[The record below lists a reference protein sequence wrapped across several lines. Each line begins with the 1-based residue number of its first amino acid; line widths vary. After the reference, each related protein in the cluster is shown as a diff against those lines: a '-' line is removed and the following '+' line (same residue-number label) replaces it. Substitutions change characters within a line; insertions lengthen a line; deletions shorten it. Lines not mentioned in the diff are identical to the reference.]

1 MYKLEEGLIMRKAW
15 YKLDNAGKLYS
26 SIMNDRATTI
36 FRLSVYL
43 EDKIDVSLVK
53 KAVDNLKDRFPYYNV
68 LLKKGFFWHYLE
80 TTDRDPTIDLE
91 KYYPCM
97 DIKYNKQGI
106 YLYRLLYF
114 ENKLSFEFSHIM
126 TDGNEA
132 MVYILSLIYEYLNL
146 KGENIEKIP
155 GLFYKDEIPDPAEFE
170 DGFDKYFDLSNK
182 KRIKFVDAF
191 KLPFVKTEPGIY
203 YIVTG
208 IVESKEIK
216 KLAKYYDSSVGEF
229 LISLYIY
236 SIYKYVIENNLPK
249 KPIYINFPVNL
260 RNVFGSKTMKNF
272 FVSVTPHIDFEKDYY
287 KLEEIIEIVKNY
299 MEKAKQKEFLTR
311 YINRSVRNTNNWLKF
326 FPLII
331 KDSAMS
337 TIYNIWGE
345 SNYTSGFSN
354 LGVIKLGPLEKYI
367 EKIEAYPPPSEGN
380 VIKVA
385 SLTYKDK
392 MYITFGKLTE
402 AKDLERIFFSELRK
416 MGVISKIETNYRS

>member
-1 MYKLEEGLIMRKAW
+1 MKKSW

-36 FRLSVYL
+36 FRLSIYL
-43 EDKIDVSLVK
+43 KENIDIEILRQSI
-53 KAVDNLKDRFPYYNV
+53 DNLKDRFPYYNV

-80 TTDRDPTIDLE
+80 KTDRNPTIDEE

-114 ENKLSFEFSHIM
+114 KNKLSFEFSHIM
-126 TDGNEA
+126 TDGNGA
-132 MVYILSLIYEYLNL
+132 MIYILSLVYEYLNL
-146 KGENIEKIP
+146 KGKNIKKIP
-155 GLFYKDEIPDPAEFE
+155 GLFYKDETPDPGEFE
-170 DGFDKYFDLSNK
+170 DGFDKFFDPSNK

-208 IVESKEIK
+208 IIDSNEIK
-216 KLAKYYDSSVGEF
+216 ELSKKYDAKIGEF

-236 SIYKYVIENNLPK
+236 SIYKYIKENNLPE
-249 KPIYINFPVNL
+249 KPIYINSPVNL

-272 FVSVTPHIDFEKDYY
+272 FVSVTPHIDFEKKDYSL
-287 KLEEIIEIVKNY
+287 KDIINIVKEY
-299 MEKAKQKEFLTR
+299 MQLAKEKEYLTR

-331 KDSAMS
+331 KDIAMS

-354 LGVIKLGPLEKYI
+354 LGVIRLGDLEEHI

-380 VIKVA
+380 IVKVA

-392 MYITFGKLTE
+392 MYITFGKLTAE
-402 AKDLERIFFSELRK
+402 KDLEKIFFSELRK
-416 MGVISKIETNYRS
+416 MGIIAKIETNYRS